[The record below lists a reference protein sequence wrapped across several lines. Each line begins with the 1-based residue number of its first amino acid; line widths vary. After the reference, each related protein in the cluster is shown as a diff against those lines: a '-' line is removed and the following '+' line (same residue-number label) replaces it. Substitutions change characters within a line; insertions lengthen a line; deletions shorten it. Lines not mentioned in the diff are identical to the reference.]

1 MIFYLHLL
9 VTYDNYRCYI
19 SDSSFNSNTCVFYKS
34 QIKEKD
40 NRPAT
45 NIAVIF

>member
-1 MIFYLHLL
+1 MIFCLHLC
-9 VTYDNYRCYI
+9 VTYDNDERYI
-19 SDSSFNSNTCVFYKS
+19 SDCCFIGNLCVYF
-34 QIKEKD
+34 QTQVKEKD